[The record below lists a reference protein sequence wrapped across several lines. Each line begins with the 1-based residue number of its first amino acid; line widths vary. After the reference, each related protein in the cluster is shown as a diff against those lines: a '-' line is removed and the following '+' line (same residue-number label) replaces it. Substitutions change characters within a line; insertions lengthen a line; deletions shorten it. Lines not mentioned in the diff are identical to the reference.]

1 METIIMTASLLAIQ
15 TLGGGMALDVYF
27 GTYTDKNKS
36 EGIYRSTLDM
46 ENGRLSEPELAV
58 RAANPSF
65 IEIHPNGKFLYAAAE
80 GKTGLVRAYGIEPAT
95 RKLKLLNECSSGGS
109 GPCHISID
117 REGKVLLAANY
128 GSGSIASIPINADGT
143 LSAPASV
150 IQHKG
155 SSINP
160 KRQKEPH
167 AHSINPSPD
176 GRFAF
181 AADLGLDKIM
191 IYKLDSATGKLDANT
206 PESAKV
212 KAGAGPRHL
221 TFHPDGKFAYVISE
235 LDETMTV
242 YAYNAKSG
250 ALTEIQQISTLPD
263 DFKGVSWCAEV
274 RVHPNGKFLYGSN
287 RGHDSIVI
295 YKIDPEKGTLTLSGF
310 QNAGIKNPRN
320 FNLDPSGRFCIVA
333 NQDSGSVCTFRV
345 DPETGAL
352 EPAGKPISIGKPVCV
367 RFLLKSIDSAGE
379 MNPRDF

>member
-1 METIIMTASLLAIQ
+1 MTASLLAIQ

>member
-36 EGIYRSTLDM
+36 EGIYRSMLDM

-320 FNLDPSGRFCIVA
+320 FNLDPSGRFCVVA
-333 NQDSGSVCTFRV
+333 NHDSGSVCTFRV

-379 MNPRDF
+379 MTPRDF

>member
-1 METIIMTASLLAIQ
+1 MTASLLAIQ

-320 FNLDPSGRFCIVA
+320 FNLDPSGRFCVVA
-333 NQDSGSVCTFRV
+333 NHDSGSVCTFRV

>member
-1 METIIMTASLLAIQ
+1 MTASLLAIQ

-367 RFLLKSIDSAGE
+367 RFLLESIDSAGE
-379 MNPRDF
+379 MPPRDF